1 MKKKIK
7 NILITCAGGSSS
19 IFFAQ
24 KMKRRFNIF
33 LADGSDQSIAPF
45 LGFPFVKV
53 PFGNDPSYEKVIS
66 SIIKKWDI
74 QCVVPGADEE
84 LLPVKKIC
92 AKNPGILAI
101 VPSADF
107 IALCLNKKKL
117 MEVLAGLKISYLP
130 PFKNIDE
137 IKYPAF
143 AKPNFGRG
151 SRQAHKIESERQMEG
166 YLKLYNKKFSDT
178 LVQPFIE
185 GTEYTVS
192 VIVNNLNKI
201 IGVVPKKIILKRGI
215 TKAAVTERSRLIEN
229 ISKKIIRE
237 LKPNGPFNI
246 QLKIFKNRVY
256 IFEINPRLST
266 TAVQTDMAFGNE
278 IELYIKYY
286 GREKINKRP
295 RMKENVYLY
304 RYDQN

>member
-92 AKNPGILAI
+92 AKNPGTLAI

-130 PFKNIDE
+130 PFKNI
-137 IKYPAF
+137 
-143 AKPNFGRG
+143 
-151 SRQAHKIESERQMEG
+151 
-166 YLKLYNKKFSDT
+166 
-178 LVQPFIE
+178 
-185 GTEYTVS
+185 
-192 VIVNNLNKI
+192 NKI

-237 LKPNGPFNI
+237 LKPNAPFNI

-266 TAVQTDMAFGNE
+266 TAVQTDM
-278 IELYIKYY
+278 
-286 GREKINKRP
+286 
-295 RMKENVYLY
+295 
-304 RYDQN
+304 